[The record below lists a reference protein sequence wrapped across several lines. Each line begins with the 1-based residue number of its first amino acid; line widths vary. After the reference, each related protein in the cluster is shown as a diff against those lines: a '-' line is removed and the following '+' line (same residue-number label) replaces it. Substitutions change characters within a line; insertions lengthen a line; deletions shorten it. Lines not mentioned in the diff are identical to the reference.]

1 MFMRLLRKTD
11 PLENTSQIKN
21 FIFCDTIWHLLG
33 DDWRPKV
40 LLQDQ
45 CDDSTQSWL

>member
-11 PLENTSQIKN
+11 SLKNPSQIKN
-21 FIFCDTIWHLLG
+21 FIFCDTISCLLG

-45 CDDSTQSWL
+45 CDDSTQSRL